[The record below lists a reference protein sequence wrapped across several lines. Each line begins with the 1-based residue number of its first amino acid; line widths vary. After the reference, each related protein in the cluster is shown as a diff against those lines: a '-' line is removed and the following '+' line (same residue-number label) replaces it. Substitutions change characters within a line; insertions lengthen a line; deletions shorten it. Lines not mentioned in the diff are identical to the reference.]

1 MGKLK
6 AVKAISLLW
15 IGSIL
20 GAGVAFLIQ
29 AILARKLGSE
39 SFGLFSSALT
49 TVNLL
54 VPLAGFGVA
63 PFWLK
68 VFGEEGWRAQRWWR
82 GSFQF
87 VVITTLA
94 VLSMLIIW
102 AIWGPHEKQVS
113 ILILSLTSYV
123 LGQLSLELV
132 GGKLQLEEKYISLAI
147 WSFIP
152 HLMRLVLVFL
162 LYYFYVYN
170 ITVYHIS
177 LIYFFVS
184 ILFFLLGAFSLFK
197 MVNGS
202 FSLRGHGERT
212 LNMELNEPSL
222 FLVGKGAWPFG
233 LSAALYLIYFQI
245 TIVFLNYMVGPKS
258 AGIYNVAFLILSAI
272 YIFPSVVYQKFLLP
286 KLHRW
291 ANQDKRRMYDTYING
306 SRIMFFIGCAIM
318 IAVWLTSSY
327 AISMVFGDQ
336 YEESILVL
344 KVLAFAIPIRFLSSS
359 VSSVLTTT
367 KLMYIKVSIM
377 GLGALFTI
385 FFNVTVVPYWGVMGA
400 AITTLSTELLLL
412 ICFFFAVKKM
422 LFKNIPSNE
431 DL

>member
-1 MGKLK
+1 MKLTGKLK

-29 AILARKLGSE
+29 VILARKLGSE

-49 TVNLL
+49 TVNLF

-63 PFWLK
+63 SFWLK
-68 VFGEEGWRAQRWWR
+68 AFGEEGWLAQRWLR

-87 VVITTLA
+87 IVITTLA
-94 VLSMLIIW
+94 VLFMLIIW
-102 AIWGPHEKQVS
+102 AIWGPHEKQLS
-113 ILILSLTSYV
+113 IIILSLTFYV

-132 GGKLQLEEKYISLAI
+132 GGKLQLEEKYISLAV
-147 WSFIP
+147 WLFIP

-162 LYYFYVYN
+162 SYYFIVDD
-170 ITVYHIS
+170 ITVYQVS
-177 LIYFFVS
+177 LIYAFVS
-184 ILFFLLGAFSLFK
+184 ILFFLLGVFFLFR
-197 MVNGS
+197 MVNG
-202 FSLRGHGERT
+202 FFDLKGHGRGT
-212 LNMELNEPSL
+212 LNLGLNEPSIL
-222 FLVGKGAWPFG
+222 LVAKGAWPFG
-233 LSAALYLIYFQI
+233 LSAAFYLIYFQI
-245 TIVFLNYMVGPKS
+245 TIVFLNYVAGPKAS
-258 AGIYNVAFLILSAI
+258 GIYNVAFLIISAI

-291 ANQDKRRMYDTYING
+291 ANQDKKRMYDTYVNG
-306 SRIMFFIGCAIM
+306 SRIMFFIGSAIM
-318 IAVWLTSSY
+318 IAVWSISSHV
-327 AISMVFGDQ
+327 IPIVFGEQ

-367 KLMYIKVSIM
+367 KLMQMKVSIM

-385 FFNVTVVPYWGVMGA
+385 VFNITVVPYWGVMGA

-412 ICFFFAVKKM
+412 ICFFFIVKKV
-422 LFKNIPSNE
+422 LFKDVSY
-431 DL
+431 